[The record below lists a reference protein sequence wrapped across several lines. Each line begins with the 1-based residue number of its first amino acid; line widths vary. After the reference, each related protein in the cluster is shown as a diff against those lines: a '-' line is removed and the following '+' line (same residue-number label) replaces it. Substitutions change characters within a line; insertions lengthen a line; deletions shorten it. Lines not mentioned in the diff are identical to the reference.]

1 MKESHRK
8 DLAGHPDPESCDDD
22 RKGVGE
28 ALTGAHADQPLSCEI
43 KHSGVPTPLVDAEGN
58 AGQGGR
64 GEFCP
69 APAQSKTL
77 RMREH
82 SLHGNRET
90 PRTPTGTRPAGR
102 SEKAIGRTSDMH
114 VRGESDGS
122 IVPENLSNKG
132 EGRWLVRHAWQRV
145 GVVQRLVRTL
155 LRQRRRRRPAGAR
168 KRRSLRVA
176 RRFLVVSGNR
186 RMPLGCPPG

>member
-132 EGRWLVRHAWQRV
+132 EGRWLDRSHPEAQPAER
-145 GVVQRLVRTL
+145 GEG
-155 LRQRRRRRPAGAR
+155 RRPKETLTRRPRPGHRAGPS
-168 KRRSLRVA
+168 RRTDWRACEDSQFFAKYPR
-176 RRFLVVSGNR
+176 
-186 RMPLGCPPG
+186 